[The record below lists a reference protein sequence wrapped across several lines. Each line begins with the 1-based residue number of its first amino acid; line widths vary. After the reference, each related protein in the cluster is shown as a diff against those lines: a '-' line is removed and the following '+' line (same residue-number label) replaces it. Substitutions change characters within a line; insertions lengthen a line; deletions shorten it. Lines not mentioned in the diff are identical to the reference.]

1 MEKTDARAEGL
12 QFIFT
17 EKDFYLDTPSLQE
30 ESGENEWRIRF
41 EADRYY
47 ALYQMGFEE
56 RSENPTATGSFLY
69 LVSDTFLRC
78 LTRLPELELAR
89 EKVNVKP
96 LAEDVEALLRALPF
110 AIGAEHVDGKWIAAV
125 FRRLLKI
132 FREEISAYRGTVE
145 MYLTEKSQH
154 LHVPERIFFH
164 LVENKGDEYPFA
176 FLATYA
182 TRGTDGKVR
191 HVPLKYAL
199 TEYKD
204 ERDKLL
210 KLLSCLNRVAEVS
223 ELIGPCRPPG
233 RPRSPVR
240 PCSSARYSRSSGRAA
255 GWPGRF
261 SAPVPCG
268 WSRACAC
275 ASGIPTAT
283 ARWIPLCGAD
293 QEAGGPLP
301 ESGGGYGAV
310 D

>member
-1 MEKTDARAEGL
+1 MDKTNTSGEGL

-17 EKDFYLDTPSLQE
+17 EKDFYPDAPSPQE
-30 ESGENEWRIRF
+30 ESGGNAWRIRF

-89 EKVNVKP
+89 EKVSVKP

-132 FREEISAYRGTVE
+132 FREEISAYQGTVE

-164 LVENKGDEYPFA
+164 LVENKGEEYPFA

-182 TRGTDGKVR
+182 TRGADGKVR

-210 KLLSCLNRVAEVS
+210 KLLSCLNRAAEVS
-223 ELIGPCRPPG
+223 
-233 RPRSPVR
+233 
-240 PCSSARYSRSSGRAA
+240 
-255 GWPGRF
+255 
-261 SAPVPCG
+261 
-268 WSRACAC
+268 
-275 ASGIPTAT
+275 
-283 ARWIPLCGAD
+283 
-293 QEAGGPLP
+293 
-301 ESGGGYGAV
+301 
-310 D
+310 